1 MSRNDFCKYNYRKTL
16 KKTLFTTL
24 IIIALTFAA
33 GCVGDYDSYDSS
45 SGQQKD
51 AYIESM
57 PVMESAEYAD
67 LEYDMVST
75 TRPETT
81 ASNGAEFERKVITT
95 SDISLKVANV
105 SSTMDT
111 ITGITLSSGGFVSRS
126 SINAYDSGERGYMT
140 IRIPQG
146 DFEPVMSELKTL
158 GKVTSLETSGQD
170 VTEEYVDLDA
180 RVNILKNQETRLLE
194 ILNMTTT
201 VEEVL
206 DVERELGRVRGE
218 IESITGRLKYLDN
231 MVSLATIDI
240 SIRGPEKISSEIG
253 IVSSIKEAVSGF
265 IITINVL
272 IVLTGYLLPLI
283 ILLGLI
289 WIIAKKWR
297 NR

>member
-1 MSRNDFCKYNYRKTL
+1 MIKENYGKQHAKIL
-16 KKTLFTTL
+16 IVALILTL
-24 IIIALTFAA
+24 IIGA
-33 GCVGDYDSYDSS
+33 GCVGNNIYDSS

-57 PVMESAEYAD
+57 PVMEESAQYAD
-67 LEYDMVST
+67 YEEVST
-75 TRPETT
+75 PRPETA
-81 ASNGAEFERKVITT
+81 ASDGAEAAFERKVITT

-105 SSTMDT
+105 SDTMDT
-111 ITGITLSSGGFVSRS
+111 INGITLSSGGFVSRS
-126 SINAYDSGERGYMT
+126 SIDAYDSGERGYMT

-146 DFEPVMSELKTL
+146 DFEPVMRELKTL

-170 VTEEYVDLDA
+170 VTEEYIDLDA
-180 RVNILKNQETRLLE
+180 RVNNLKSQETRLLE

-231 MVSLATIDI
+231 MVDLATINI
-240 SIRGPEKISSEIG
+240 NIMGPERISSEIG

-289 WIIAKKWR
+289 WIIAKAWR
-297 NR
+297 KR

>member
-1 MSRNDFCKYNYRKTL
+1 MSINDFCKHDYRKTL
-16 KKTLFTTL
+16 KKTLFTAL

-33 GCVGDYDSYDSS
+33 GCVGDTSYQDSP
-45 SGQQKD
+45 GQQKD
-51 AYIESM
+51 AYMESM
-57 PVMESAEYAD
+57 PVMEESGAYAD
-67 LEYDMVST
+67 YDEVST
-75 TRPETT
+75 PQPKT
-81 ASNGAEFERKVITT
+81 ATSDGAEFERKVITT
-95 SDISLKVANV
+95 SDISLKVEDV
-105 SSTMDT
+105 SVTVDT
-111 ITGITLSSGGFVSRS
+111 ITGITRASGGFVSHS
-126 SINAYDSGERGYMT
+126 SINVYDSGERGYMT

-180 RVNILKNQETRLLE
+180 RVNNLKRQETRLLE

-206 DVERELGRVRGE
+206 DVEYELGRVRGE

-240 SIRGPEKISSEIG
+240 SIRGPEQISSEIS
-253 IVSSIKEAVSGF
+253 VVESIKEAISGF

-289 WIIAKKWR
+289 WIIAKKLR

>member
-16 KKTLFTTL
+16 KKTLFTAL

-33 GCVGDYDSYDSS
+33 GCVGDYGSQSS
-45 SGQQKD
+45 STGQQKD

-126 SINAYDSGERGYMT
+126 SINAYDFGERGYMT

>member
-1 MSRNDFCKYNYRKTL
+1 MIKDNYGKRNTKV
-16 KKTLFTTL
+16 L
-24 IIIALTFAA
+24 IVVLMLVLILGA
-33 GCVGDYDSYDSS
+33 GCVGDYGSNSK
-45 SGQQKD
+45 QQTG
-51 AYIESM
+51 AYIESIPIM
-57 PVMESAEYAD
+57 EESAQYAD
-67 LEYDMVST
+67 FEYDLVST
-75 TRPETT
+75 PRSESVFSDT
-81 ASNGAEFERKVITT
+81 AEFERKVITT

-105 SSTMDT
+105 SDTMDT

-158 GKVTSLETSGQD
+158 GRVTSLETSGQD
-170 VTEEYVDLDA
+170 VTEEYIDLSA
-180 RVNILKNQETRLLE
+180 RVNILNSQETRLLE

-231 MVSLATIDI
+231 MVDLATINI
-240 SIRGPEKISSEIG
+240 NIRGPERISSDIG
-253 IVSSIKEAVSGF
+253 IIGSIKEAVSGF